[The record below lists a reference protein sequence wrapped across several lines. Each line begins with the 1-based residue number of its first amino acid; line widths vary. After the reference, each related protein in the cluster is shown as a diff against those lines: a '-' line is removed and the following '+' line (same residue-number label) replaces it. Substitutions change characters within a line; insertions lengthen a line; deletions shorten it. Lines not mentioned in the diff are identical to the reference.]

1 MSHSIPRAFLVIPV
15 LIRSEIRTF
24 LPSPCAP
31 PTSAITGTSSK
42 WILNILQDEWHVE
55 RISPFFAKEP
65 GFSFFTK
72 SYTSVLNFHCWI
84 KGIKEIPMSDSLIYY
99 FPPVDN
105 PWHLKCLYF
114 LFETK
119 LSQETLYVVFIMQY
133 ISCSSTNFRNQ
144 ASRLAPGEQT
154 NLKGIFIA
162 ILQVRSSMQMGSIL
176 LLTNCWIAGN
186 VCINILNKYIL
197 PVILHHILFV
207 LPFKNL
213 DNLVLNWNG
222 FNKSDPGAS

>member
-1 MSHSIPRAFLVIPV
+1 MARGKDLTI
-15 LIRSEIRTF
+15 
-24 LPSPCAP
+24 
-31 PTSAITGTSSK
+31 
-42 WILNILQDEWHVE
+42 
-55 RISPFFAKEP
+55 FAKEP
-65 GFSFFTK
+65 GFSFLQNHTHLLWISIAGLKALKK
-72 SYTSVLNFHCWI
+72 SQ
-84 KGIKEIPMSDSLIYY
+84 ESDSLIHY

-105 PWHLKCLYF
+105 PWHLKRRYF
-114 LFETK
+114 IFETE

-154 NLKGIFIA
+154 NLRGIFIA
-162 ILQVRSSMQMGSIL
+162 ILQVGSSMQMGSIL

-186 VCINILNKYIL
+186 VYINILNKYIL
-197 PVILHHILFV
+197 PVILHHILSV

-222 FNKSDPGAS
+222 FNKSDPGVS